1 MCNLCGRARLQCGK
15 VDKLS
20 TGNDSTLKSVAGSTE
35 YRKLPKTT
43 ENYRKQPKTT
53 ENYRKLIYPK
63 YRKLPK
69 TTPDWFLLMLEC
81 TEKYQST
88 LT

>member
-1 MCNLCGRARLQCGK
+1 MVRKCVRNLGRGP
-15 VDKLS
+15 
-20 TGNDSTLKSVAGSTE
+20 GGPTE

-43 ENYRKQPKTT
+43 EYYRKQSNTT
-53 ENYRKLIYPK
+53 EYYRKIIYPK

-69 TTPDWFLLMLEC
+69 TTQCWFLLMLEC

-88 LT
+88 PIQKKYAQICIAK